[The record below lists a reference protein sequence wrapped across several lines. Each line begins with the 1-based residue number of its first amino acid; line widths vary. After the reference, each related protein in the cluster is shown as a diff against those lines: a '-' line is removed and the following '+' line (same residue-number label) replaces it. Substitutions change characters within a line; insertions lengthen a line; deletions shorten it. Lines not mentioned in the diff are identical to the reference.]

1 MNYFYDLILKL
12 FFLISILPFLL
23 SEKLHQKYNLRINHQ
38 VVDGFFSGPNAAGK
52 LENKEIDEASG
63 MVVSRTHKN
72 LIYTHNDSGGHPIV
86 FMIDTLAGDRGKIVL
101 EGIENRDWED
111 IAIGPGPIEGKSYV
125 YVGDI
130 GDNFSKNENLFIYR
144 FPEPEL
150 IDDTIIIHPEKIML
164 EYPDGPKDAETLMID
179 PWNGDLFILTKRD
192 SSNTLYRASFEELK
206 EETQVGSHLLE
217 KVLKIPITMSAA
229 GDISADGKQILI
241 KNYWVI
247 YYWLRR
253 EGESIPQ
260 ALQRKPVLLPYNPE
274 PQGES
279 IAFVPNGNTYFTLS
293 EKKLRVDPVLF
304 RYDRIKE

>member
-1 MNYFYDLILKL
+1 M
-12 FFLISILPFLL
+12 
-23 SEKLHQKYNLRINHQ
+23 SEKLYQKYDLRINNQ
-38 VVDGFFSGPNAAGK
+38 VVDGIFSGPKAAGK

-63 MVVSRTHKN
+63 MVVSRTHQN
-72 LIYTHNDSGGHPIV
+72 IIYTHNDSGGQPII
-86 FMIDTLAGDRGKIVL
+86 FMIDTLAAYRGKIVL

-130 GDNFSKNENLFIYR
+130 GDNFSTNEKLYIYR
-144 FPEPEL
+144 FPEPEF
-150 IDDTIIIHPEKIML
+150 IEETITIFPDKIIL
-164 EYPDGPKDAETLMID
+164 EYPDSPRDAETLLID

-192 SSNTLYRASFEELK
+192 SSNTLYSASFDDLK
-206 EETQVGSHLLE
+206 EEGQDKTRLLE
-217 KVLKIPITMSAA
+217 KVMKIPITMSVA
-229 GDISADGKQILI
+229 GDISADGKQVLI

-253 EGESIPQ
+253 EGESLPEV
-260 ALQRKPVLLPYNPE
+260 LQRKPVLLPYNPE

-279 IAFVPNGNTYFTLS
+279 IAFKPDGNTYFTLS